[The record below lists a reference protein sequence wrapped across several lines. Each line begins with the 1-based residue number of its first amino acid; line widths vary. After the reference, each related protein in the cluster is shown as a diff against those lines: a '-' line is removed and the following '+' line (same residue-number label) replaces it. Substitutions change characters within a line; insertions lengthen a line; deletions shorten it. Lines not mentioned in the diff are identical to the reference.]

1 MYRINKRI
9 VMDAAPSLSAIAGN
23 IRSTLLCGNN
33 STSGYVITD
42 RLNQGA
48 IGKTVMLNMSVPGA
62 TGSITSNSSN
72 LRGVAFKV
80 LNASRAWYE
89 DEHGEIREGGR
100 YELERDDVSTV
111 LHLLSETEP
120 ANSAPLKIML
130 TQAPVT
136 FLKKYP
142 NTYTGSKLALG
153 GKLLKHSKIYGKT
166 IKLLVTDGASA
177 DARVL
182 DSSDIIG
189 TAENTNILF
198 KRMEEIANGDIKASN
213 VRIRIGFSKEEVNK
227 LRNSFRAA
235 SLYNTIEDRVMYE
248 TGKLFFSIGSS
259 TLTFNACD
267 DSGFISDA
275 NDLGLGTI
283 TEYGELDVVDEA
295 GFVRRLMY
303 NGNIYDLPVL
313 DISPVATGYED
324 EIFKIKQL
332 SNLSQGDI
340 AAALLSLVTNI
351 VGDMSVAA
359 APVTGGIAAAMRNLE
374 LIPPEYKVS
383 FSYALFQ
390 MSGLKTLGN
399 TILNM
404 KNKERDASV
413 LFNDVTPVY
422 GCYYANDYALQPLQQ
437 LTSSA
442 YSYRQN
448 GVNLPPSGTTLRQ
461 MYDAVNP
468 AASTN
473 DGANMLE
480 FRGYIRHY
488 LFQNSAVPAN
498 LYDPLNDFLQS
509 GFSFIF

>member
-9 VMDAAPSLSAIAGN
+9 VMDAAPSLSSMAGN
-23 IRSTLLCGNN
+23 IRSTLLGGNN

-42 RLNQGA
+42 RLNQGV
-48 IGKTVMLNMSVPGA
+48 IGKTVMLNMSVPG
-62 TGSITSNSSN
+62 SINSN

-80 LNASRAWYE
+80 LNVSRAWYE

-100 YELERDDVSTV
+100 YELERDDVSTA
-111 LHLLSETEP
+111 LHLLSETSP
-120 ANSAPLKIML
+120 ANTVPLEIML

-153 GKLLKHSKIYGKT
+153 GKLLKHSKIAGKT

-177 DARVL
+177 EARVL

-189 TAENTNILF
+189 TGQNTNTLF
-198 KRMEEIANGDIKASN
+198 KRMTEIANGDIKASN
-213 VRIRIGFSKEEVNK
+213 VRIRIGFSEAEVNE
-227 LRNSFRAA
+227 LINRFRVA

-259 TLTFNACD
+259 TLTFNTCD

-275 NDLGLGTI
+275 HDLGIGTI
-283 TEYGELDVVDEA
+283 NGSGELDVVDEA

-303 NGNIYDLPVL
+303 NGNVYDFPVL
-313 DISPVATGYED
+313 DIAPVATGYED
-324 EIFKIKQL
+324 EMFKIKQL

-340 AAALLSLVTNI
+340 AAAMLSLVTNI

-390 MSGLKTLGN
+390 MTGLKTLGN

-404 KNKERDASV
+404 KNKERDASA
-413 LFNDVTPVY
+413 LFNDVRPVY
-422 GCYYANDYALQPLQQ
+422 GCFYANDYALQPLQQ

-442 YSYRQN
+442 YSSLQN
-448 GVNLPPSGTTLRQ
+448 GVNLTPSGTTLKQ
-461 MYDAVNP
+461 MYNAVNP
-468 AASTN
+468 GSA

-488 LFQNSAVPAN
+488 LYQSSAVPAN